1 MTLSIKKRT
10 VFFFAFLLYLAIN
23 PFLPVTDP
31 VEATYALSAKEMV
44 EHGSWL
50 TPTLFGAPW
59 FDKPVLFYLLTSLSF
74 RVFGVSAVAAHVIPA
89 LFAAASV
96 TLLFWFVRRHASA
109 KEALYAALVLG
120 SSLQFLVLSKLIIT
134 DMVLFFFVSA
144 ALAFLYTGWRE
155 KEHALRWTLAA
166 YGCAA
171 FAVLTKGPVGLIL
184 PGMIFLAFLAYKKDA
199 AALKTLFHPAGLLL
213 FALIALPWYAFMAQQ
228 FGDQFLSTF
237 FGLHNYLRAT
247 VSEHPKDNFMLY
259 YPLLFLL
266 STLPWSFST
275 LRTFYEAV
283 RDTWRK
289 QADDL
294 TVFSVLGAGI
304 YLVFYSLM
312 ATKYPT
318 YTFPALFFAA
328 IPTARHLAS
337 DKEHLFRQVRPALFL
352 LALLFAA
359 LAVIFSNPVG
369 KLAVPLL
376 LLGMLYY
383 TGKYGSN
390 GPVIAGAAF
399 MLFAFALSSGT
410 SLANLAQSR
419 SGEVMSRTFQHYGQ
433 TPIGL
438 YRTYSTSAVF
448 YSGANLVKL
457 EDTAVRSPDG
467 NVWGQKYPVPTES
480 VAAFVTE
487 TAGARP
493 TLIVVKAQDREAF
506 EHIAGQIR
514 STSQE
519 TALTTREWEKIAA
532 ATPQPPNWK
541 KDLHAYSFSGR

>member
-1 MTLSIKKRT
+1 MKLSIKKRT

-31 VEATYALSAKEMV
+31 VEATYALSAKEMM
-44 EHGSWL
+44 EHGRWL

-74 RVFGVSAVAAHVIPA
+74 RVFGVSAVAAHIMPA

-155 KEHALRWTLAA
+155 KEQALRWTLAA

-199 AALKTLFHPAGLLL
+199 VALKTLFHPAGLLV
-213 FALIALPWYAFMAQQ
+213 FVSIALPWYAFMAQQ

-247 VSEHPKDNFMLY
+247 VSEHPKDNFILY

-266 STLPWSFST
+266 STLPWSLST
-275 LRTFYEAV
+275 LRAFYEAI
-283 RDTWRK
+283 RGTWRK
-289 QADDL
+289 EADDL
-294 TVFSVLGAGI
+294 TVLSVLGAGI

-318 YTFPALFFAA
+318 YTFPALFFAV

-337 DKEHLFRQVRPALFL
+337 SEEHLLKQLRPALL
-352 LALLFAA
+352 LLTLLFVA
-359 LAVIFSNPVG
+359 LSVVFSHSFG

-383 TGKYGSN
+383 TWKQGVKK
-390 GPVIAGAAF
+390 PVIVGAVFMLAAF
-399 MLFAFALSSGT
+399 MLTAGT

-419 SGEVMSRTFQHYGQ
+419 SGETLSRTFQYYGQ

-448 YSGANLVKL
+448 YSGANLIKL
-457 EDTAVRSPDG
+457 EDTVTHDLDG

-480 VAAFVTE
+480 VAEFVAE
-487 TAGARP
+487 TAGDRP
-493 TLIVVKAQDREAF
+493 TLVVVKAQDKNAF
-506 EHIAGQIR
+506 EQVSRQGQ
-514 STSQE
+514 TLDAN
-519 TALTTREWEKIAA
+519 TTVTTREWEKLAA

-541 KDLHAYSFSGR
+541 KDLHAYSPSGR